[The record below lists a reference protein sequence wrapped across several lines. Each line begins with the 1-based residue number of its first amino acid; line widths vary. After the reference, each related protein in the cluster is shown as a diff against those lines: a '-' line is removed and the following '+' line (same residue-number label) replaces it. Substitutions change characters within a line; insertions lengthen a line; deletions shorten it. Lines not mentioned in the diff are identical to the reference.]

1 MRPSPSI
8 SRFVSLIVLTLEL
21 IHPICCVETT
31 HSEPENAHDEQH
43 FEISDATS
51 LQSACQVVQQN
62 ATCRD
67 LDHLSLSI
75 STLPRSIRVLTISK
89 ARRLSL
95 SSGSIRPLHGL
106 IIEIQDVARVDL
118 ERESIYLSESETL
131 VALKVRRGQWLSV
144 PPRGVVGRDGMFQL
158 EVDQVRAVDIAS
170 KAFDKLNRVRIES
183 VDQLT
188 LAVSALKPSQQSFGP
203 QGSSM
208 TLVKVGMPM
217 LPSHCFASTDSI
229 AILDSTI
236 GEIATNAL
244 AGIQYQNVLFS
255 GCEIN
260 RVQPGAFSEQ
270 TLINSLNFKDC
281 LITSLSERSILS
293 AISTFLLENSQITS
307 FGESG
312 LLSQA
317 AKVILHG
324 NHFNTLSRGAIGFSS
339 WSSVAITSNQ
349 IQFMDSGALLGLS
362 STNENKSFEFS
373 NNSIAYANQ
382 GALELKNIAFDN
394 DSFAHTHFLVDCD
407 CDIDTW
413 LSLVCRNE
421 SLSNLMARSSS
432 CQVKSSER
440 TCLNV
445 ETSIIPVYIDLM
457 CQPEKTCILPQ
468 TIFPALNVFDVYSN
482 KGILL
487 VLLLFALFVSLIL
500 IIYTLGRR
508 LIYYFQV
515 RRYKR
520 TEPDWNFTKI
530 EPREPQVTTTQYND
544 NYEEL
549 PLATAESPIEEG
561 EKESLIE
568 NAAHPPT
575 VVVTPMPQLTFY
587 DEVIDLLK
595 DKLDDPNNYATVLD
609 SNVPQSKSP
618 EMTLYQNPMEV
629 DPTATKNESENA

>member
-1 MRPSPSI
+1 MWPLIRPLPWLILALFLSLPSPGMSVEI
-8 SRFVSLIVLTLEL
+8 STD
-21 IHPICCVETT
+21 
-31 HSEPENAHDEQH
+31 SEHAHEEH
-43 FEISDATS
+43 YEISDDTT
-51 LQSACQVVQQN
+51 LQSACQVIQQN

-67 LDHLSLSI
+67 LDLVLTIKS
-75 STLPRSIRVLTISK
+75 LPRSLRVLTISQ
-89 ARRLSL
+89 ARQLTL
-95 SSGSIRPLHGL
+95 ASGSIRPLHGL
-106 IIEIQDVARVDL
+106 LIEIVDVARVDL
-118 ERESIYLSESETL
+118 EHESIALAEGDSLITL
-131 VALKVRRGQWLSV
+131 NVRQGQWLRI
-144 PPRGVVGRDGMFQL
+144 PPRSVLGRDGMFHL
-158 EVDQVRAVDIAS
+158 DLDQIRAVDIAS

-183 VDQLT
+183 VEQLT
-188 LAVSALKPSQQSFGP
+188 LAVSALKPSEQSFGP

-208 TLVKVGMPM
+208 ALVKVGMPV

-236 GEIATNAL
+236 GEIAMDAL
-244 AGIQYQNVLFS
+244 AGIQYQSVLFS

-260 RVQPGAFSEQ
+260 RVQSGAFSEQ
-270 TLINSLNFKDC
+270 TLISSLNFKDC
-281 LITSLSERSILS
+281 TITSLSERSILS
-293 AISTFLLENSQITS
+293 AISTFSLENSRITS

-324 NHFNTLSRGAIGFSS
+324 NHFNTLSKGAISFSS

-362 STNENKSFEFS
+362 SANEDKSFEFS

-382 GALELKNIAFDN
+382 GALELQGIALDN

-407 CDIDTW
+407 CDIHTW
-413 LSLVCRNE
+413 LDLVCRNE
-421 SLSNLMARSSS
+421 SLSRLVSRSSS
-432 CQVKSSER
+432 CQVKLNER

-445 ETSIIPVYIDLM
+445 ETSIIPVYVDLM

-508 LIYYFQV
+508 LVYYFQV

-530 EPREPQVTTTQYND
+530 EPREPQVPIQFND

-549 PLATAESPIEEG
+549 PLANADSPIEEG

-568 NAAHPPT
+568 NAAQPPT
-575 VVVTPMPQLTFY
+575 VVTPMPQLTFY

-609 SNVPQSKSP
+609 SNVPASKSP

-629 DPTATKNESENA
+629 EPPSNNETEST